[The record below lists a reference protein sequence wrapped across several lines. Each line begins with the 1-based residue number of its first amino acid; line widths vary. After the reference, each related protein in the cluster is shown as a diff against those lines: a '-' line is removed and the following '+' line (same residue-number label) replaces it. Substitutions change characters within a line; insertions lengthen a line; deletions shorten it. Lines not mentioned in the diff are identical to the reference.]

1 MAARERR
8 RKAER
13 RSPHEEAKRSEDTD
27 RRDSNPSPSPGRSV
41 REPRVARAEPE
52 GSAARAD
59 GPAGGVAS
67 GARAAQHT
75 GTRHARRL
83 LEVGRA
89 PPVDGRERRVLSDQG
104 KQLAG
109 ASGVKRGGVAR
120 GTGDTREGAPE
131 ASRNRREVLR
141 GAAHDRSCRNPPA
154 NRSEGDR
161 GDRAA
166 RRLPHGPD
174 PTPQG
179 PAEKTVT
186 ARLLIDLS
194 HPIEPGMTTYPGL
207 PGPVVSDFLS
217 REDSRRKYAP
227 GTTFQIGRIEMVA
240 NTGTYVDAPFHRIA
254 GGQDIASLPLER
266 LADLEGLVV
275 TLPPLPAEVG
285 VGEGIRGRPFDADL
299 FERRDLEGKAVLLRS
314 GWDSYWRTPAYG
326 RGHPFVTRR
335 AAEALVSKRPS
346 LVGIDSVNIDDTED
360 GTRPAHTLLLQAGI
374 PIVEHLCN
382 LSVLPAEGFRFHCVP
397 APFLGVGSFP
407 VRAYA
412 VIGKDAP

>member
-109 ASGVKRGGVAR
+109 ASGVERGSVAR

-179 PAEKTVT
+179 PAEKTAGEAGVD
-186 ARLLIDLS
+186 RLSPRRLIDLS

-207 PGPVVSDFLS
+207 PAPAVSDFLS
-217 REDSRRKYAP
+217 REASRGKYAP
-227 GTTFQIGRIEMVA
+227 GTTCSITR
-240 NTGTYVDAPFHRIA
+240 N
-254 GGQDIASLPLER
+254 ER
-266 LADLEGLVV
+266 
-275 TLPPLPAEVG
+275 
-285 VGEGIRGRPFDADL
+285 
-299 FERRDLEGKAVLLRS
+299 
-314 GWDSYWRTPAYG
+314 
-326 RGHPFVTRR
+326 
-335 AAEALVSKRPS
+335 
-346 LVGIDSVNIDDTED
+346 
-360 GTRPAHTLLLQAGI
+360 
-374 PIVEHLCN
+374 
-382 LSVLPAEGFRFHCVP
+382 
-397 APFLGVGSFP
+397 
-407 VRAYA
+407 
-412 VIGKDAP
+412 